1 MAMWL
6 IKICINDKKN
16 SHKTIFIAVSFE
28 LVCERSY
35 GHSFQRFPFVS
46 FFFTDAFFVGHK

>member
-1 MAMWL
+1 MWL